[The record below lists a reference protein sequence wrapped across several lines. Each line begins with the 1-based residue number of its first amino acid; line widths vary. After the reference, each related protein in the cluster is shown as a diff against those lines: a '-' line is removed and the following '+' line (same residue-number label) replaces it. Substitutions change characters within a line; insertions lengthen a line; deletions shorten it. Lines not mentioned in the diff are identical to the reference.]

1 MTHFF
6 NKKKLFTKEIQSLDC
21 LIKAPLNNLI
31 STFEDLE
38 KLLEFY
44 KENNLNIPENIYFC
58 MTNFHTILYN
68 NEETIDIA
76 SYNIKIDLNNLFF
89 LDLLIMENLE
99 TLNYEYS
106 FDFIK
111 KIHDSNK
118 EAKSLRKVIISK
130 IILELLKNYEGL
142 DEYDESE
149 DKEKV
154 DELRNENEKI
164 IQDNI
169 GDLKKLDSI
178 FTVDYIKNEK
188 LDELYINIIGKLI
201 TSKKFEDNDY
211 ISDIMIQLD
220 MENIHLSNGMFGKL
234 SEILNESNLE
244 NYTISSKEDLY
255 DEKKINFYNIL
266 FKYVLKNTF
275 FVYRNDFLLKTRK
288 IILELL
294 QKKELILGKIENEK
308 LKYVLKF
315 FLDFSYNYYNNKN
328 DYYDKINEVLTY
340 YKGYMFESKKE
351 DINKIE
357 SMNKNEE
364 SDELKKYLNDYE
376 IAKSKNIHLGFIN
389 SLFYT
394 YFKEKEERT
403 ENNFNLM
410 VEKWNVMQNIIK
422 DKKRNKMRADDCLAF
437 IKYFNNINNKE
448 SFFKIFNEESINF
461 IYDYLNQKI
470 ALYTKS
476 DYICSIPYYIINKS
490 NFEFHTNEKGKE
502 PYIVYEKI
510 NYGFFNFQI
519 EYNDI
524 KLIKEDD
531 NFKNCKDQ
539 NLIDIYNKLLNFL
552 EQVEDKLK
560 KKFKYYYKLKISLDL
575 KMEKKKN
582 DDKDYNVT
590 CIYIFSDPIKNE
602 KSKFKE
608 DNIFV
613 NGTKSE
619 GFKNLLSAINNE
631 SFKEVKYL

>member
-178 FTVDYIKNEK
+178 FTDDYIKNEK
-188 LDELYINIIGKLI
+188 LDVLYINIIGKLI

-220 MENIHLSNGMFGKL
+220 MENIHLSNEMFEKL
-234 SEILNESNLE
+234 SKFLIESNLE
-244 NYTISSKEDLY
+244 EYAISKKEDL
-255 DEKKINFYNIL
+255 DNEKKINFYYIL
-266 FKYVLKNTF
+266 FKYVLKNPF
-275 FVYRNDFLLKTRK
+275 FLYRNDFLIKARKVIIELLRK
-288 IILELL
+288 IDFI
-294 QKKELILGKIENEK
+294 IFKIEGEK
-308 LKYVLKF
+308 LKYTLQF
-315 FLDFSYNYYNNKN
+315 FLDFSYNYYNYN
-328 DYYDKINEVLTY
+328 YLRNELLTY
-340 YKGYMFESKKE
+340 YKGNMFEKKME

-357 SMNKNEE
+357 SMDENNKE
-364 SDELKKYLNDYE
+364 DFLNQYFKE
-376 IAKSKNIHLGFIN
+376 FKEAKLNNSQLGFIN
-389 SLFYT
+389 YLV
-394 YFKEKEERT
+394 KERFGEERT
-403 ENNFNLM
+403 KDNFDQM
-410 VEKWNVMQNIIK
+410 VVKWNWIK
-422 DKKRNKMRADDCLAF
+422 KIFNDQKKNKLRADDCLSF
-437 IKYFNNINNKE
+437 IKYFNDVNNKE
-448 SFFKIFNEESINF
+448 SFNVIFNEKTKQF
-461 IYDYLNQKI
+461 IFEYLNSKI
-470 ALYTKS
+470 SLYKDT
-476 DYICSIPYYIINKS
+476 DYSYTIPYYIINKS
-490 NFEFHTNEKGKE
+490 TFEFHINEKGKE
-502 PYIVYEKI
+502 PYFIYEKI
-510 NYGFFNFQI
+510 KYGFFDFEI
-519 EYNDI
+519 EYNKI
-524 KLIKEDD
+524 TLIKEDEK
-531 NFKNCKDQ
+531 FKNSEDKV
-539 NLIDIYNKLLNFL
+539 LINNFNKFFDFFKL
-552 EQVEDKLK
+552 VEDELK
-560 KKFKYYYKLKISLDL
+560 KEFKYNYKLRISLDF

-582 DDKDYNVT
+582 DDNVYNVS
-590 CIYIFSDPIKNE
+590 CIYTFSDPIKNE
-602 KSKFKE
+602 KSQFKE
-608 DNIFV
+608 ENIFI
-613 NGTKSE
+613 NGTKSD
-619 GFKNLLSAINNE
+619 GFKNLLSAINDE
-631 SFKEVKYL
+631 SYKEVKYQ

>member
-178 FTVDYIKNEK
+178 FTDDYIKNEK

-220 MENIHLSNGMFGKL
+220 MENIHLSNEMFEKL
-234 SEILNESNLE
+234 SKFLIESNLE
-244 NYTISSKEDLY
+244 EYAISKKEDL
-255 DEKKINFYNIL
+255 DNEKKINFYYIL
-266 FKYVLKNTF
+266 FKYVLKNPF
-275 FVYRNDFLLKTRK
+275 FLYRNDFLIKTRK
-288 IILELL
+288 VIIELL
-294 QKKELILGKIENEK
+294 RKIDVILFKIEGEK
-308 LKYVLKF
+308 LKYTLQF
-315 FLDFSYNYYNNKN
+315 FLDFSYNYYNYN
-328 DYYDKINEVLTY
+328 YLRNELLTY
-340 YKGYMFESKKE
+340 YKGNMFEKKME

-357 SMNKNEE
+357 SMDENNKE
-364 SDELKKYLNDYE
+364 DFLNQYFKE
-376 IAKSKNIHLGFIN
+376 FKEAKLNNSQLGFIN
-389 SLFYT
+389 YLV
-394 YFKEKEERT
+394 KERFGEERT
-403 ENNFNLM
+403 KDNFDQM
-410 VEKWNVMQNIIK
+410 VVKWNWIK
-422 DKKRNKMRADDCLAF
+422 KIFNDKKKNKLRADDCLSF
-437 IKYFNNINNKE
+437 IKYFNDVNNKE
-448 SFFKIFNEESINF
+448 SFNVIFNEDEETKQF
-461 IYDYLNQKI
+461 IFEYLNSKI
-470 ALYTKS
+470 SLYKDT
-476 DYICSIPYYIINKS
+476 DYSYSIPYYIINKS
-490 NFEFHTNEKGKE
+490 TFVFHINEKGKE
-502 PYIVYEKI
+502 PYINYEKI
-510 NYGFFNFQI
+510 KYGFFNFEI
-519 EYNDI
+519 EYEKI
-524 KLIKEDD
+524 ELIKENE
-531 NFKNCKDQ
+531 NFKKSEDKV
-539 NLIDIYNKLLNFL
+539 LINNYNKFIDFL
-552 EQVEDKLK
+552 KLVEDELK
-560 KKFKYYYKLKISLDL
+560 KEFKYNYKLRISLDFN
-575 KMEKKKN
+575 MEKKKN
-582 DDKDYNVT
+582 DDNVYNVS
-590 CIYIFSDPIKNE
+590 CIYTFSDPIKNE
-602 KSKFKE
+602 KSQFKE
-608 DNIFV
+608 ENIFI
-613 NGTKSE
+613 NGTKSD

-631 SFKEVKYL
+631 SYKELKYQ

>member
-220 MENIHLSNGMFGKL
+220 MENIHLSNEMFEKL
-234 SEILNESNLE
+234 SKFLIESNLE
-244 NYTISSKEDLY
+244 EYAISKKEDL
-255 DEKKINFYNIL
+255 DNEKKINFYYIL
-266 FKYVLKNTF
+266 FKYVLKNPF
-275 FVYRNDFLLKTRK
+275 FLYRNDFLIKARKVIIELLRK
-288 IILELL
+288 IDIILF
-294 QKKELILGKIENEK
+294 KIEGEK
-308 LKYVLKF
+308 LKYTLQF
-315 FLDFSYNYYNNKN
+315 FLDFSYNYYNYN
-328 DYYDKINEVLTY
+328 YLRNELLTY
-340 YKGYMFESKKE
+340 YKGNMFEKKME

-357 SMNKNEE
+357 SMDENNKE
-364 SDELKKYLNDYE
+364 DFLNQYFKE
-376 IAKSKNIHLGFIN
+376 FKEAKLNNSQLGFIN
-389 SLFYT
+389 YLV
-394 YFKEKEERT
+394 KERFGEERT
-403 ENNFNLM
+403 KDNFDQM
-410 VEKWNVMQNIIK
+410 VVKWNWIK
-422 DKKRNKMRADDCLAF
+422 KIFNDQKKNKLRADDCLSF
-437 IKYFNNINNKE
+437 IKYFNDVNNKE
-448 SFFKIFNEESINF
+448 SFNVIFNEKTKQF
-461 IYDYLNQKI
+461 IFEYLNSKI
-470 ALYTKS
+470 SLYKDT
-476 DYICSIPYYIINKS
+476 DYSYTIPYYIIKKS
-490 NFEFHTNEKGKE
+490 TFEFHINEKGKE
-502 PYIVYEKI
+502 PYINYEKI
-510 NYGFFNFQI
+510 KYGFFNFEI
-519 EYNDI
+519 EYEKI
-524 KLIKEDD
+524 ELIKENE
-531 NFKNCKDQ
+531 NFKKSEDKV
-539 NLIDIYNKLLNFL
+539 LINNYNKFIDFL
-552 EQVEDKLK
+552 KLVEDELK
-560 KKFKYYYKLKISLDL
+560 KEFKYNYKLRISLDFN
-575 KMEKKKN
+575 MEKKKN
-582 DDKDYNVT
+582 DDNVYNVS
-590 CIYIFSDPIKNE
+590 CIYTFSDPIKNE
-602 KSKFKE
+602 KSQFKE
-608 DNIFV
+608 ENIFI
-613 NGTKSE
+613 NGTKSD

-631 SFKEVKYL
+631 SYKELKYQ

>member
-178 FTVDYIKNEK
+178 FTDDYIKNEK
-188 LDELYINIIGKLI
+188 LDVLYINIIGKLI

-220 MENIHLSNGMFGKL
+220 MENIHLSNEMFEKL
-234 SEILNESNLE
+234 SKFLIESNLE
-244 NYTISSKEDLY
+244 EYAISKKEDL
-255 DEKKINFYNIL
+255 DNEKKINFYYIL
-266 FKYVLKNTF
+266 FKYVLKNPF
-275 FVYRNDFLLKTRK
+275 FLYRNDFLIKARKVIIELLRK
-288 IILELL
+288 IDIILF
-294 QKKELILGKIENEK
+294 KIEGEK
-308 LKYVLKF
+308 LKYTLQF
-315 FLDFSYNYYNNKN
+315 FLDFSYNYYNYN
-328 DYYDKINEVLTY
+328 YLRNELLTY
-340 YKGYMFESKKE
+340 YKGNMFEKKME

-357 SMNKNEE
+357 SMDENNKE
-364 SDELKKYLNDYE
+364 DFLNQYFKE
-376 IAKSKNIHLGFIN
+376 FKEAKLNNSQLGFIN
-389 SLFYT
+389 YLV
-394 YFKEKEERT
+394 KERFGEERT
-403 ENNFNLM
+403 KDNFDQM
-410 VEKWNVMQNIIK
+410 VVKWNWIK
-422 DKKRNKMRADDCLAF
+422 KIFNDQKKNKLRADDCLSF
-437 IKYFNNINNKE
+437 IKYFNDVNNKE
-448 SFFKIFNEESINF
+448 SFNVIFNEKTKQF
-461 IYDYLNQKI
+461 IFEYLNSKI
-470 ALYTKS
+470 SLYKDT
-476 DYICSIPYYIINKS
+476 DYSYTIPYYIINKS
-490 NFEFHTNEKGKE
+490 TFEFHINEKGKE
-502 PYIVYEKI
+502 PYIVYDKI
-510 NYGFFNFQI
+510 KYGFFNF
-519 EYNDI
+519 EVEEI
-524 KLIKEDD
+524 KLIKENE
-531 NFKNCKDQ
+531 NFKKSEDKV
-539 NLIDIYNKLLNFL
+539 LINNYNKFIDFL
-552 EQVEDKLK
+552 KLVEDELK
-560 KKFKYYYKLKISLDL
+560 KEFKYNYKLRISLDFN
-575 KMEKKKN
+575 MEKKKN
-582 DDKDYNVT
+582 DDNVYNVS
-590 CIYIFSDPIKNE
+590 CIYTFSDPIKNE
-602 KSKFKE
+602 KSQFKE
-608 DNIFV
+608 ENIFI
-613 NGTKSE
+613 NGTKSD

-631 SFKEVKYL
+631 SYKELKYQ

>member
-31 STFEDLE
+31 STFEDLG

-58 MTNFHTILYN
+58 MTNFHAILYN

-220 MENIHLSNGMFGKL
+220 MENIHLSNEMFEKL
-234 SEILNESNLE
+234 SKFLIESNLE
-244 NYTISSKEDLY
+244 EYAISKKEDL
-255 DEKKINFYNIL
+255 DNEKKINFYYIL
-266 FKYVLKNTF
+266 FKYVLKNPF
-275 FVYRNDFLLKTRK
+275 FLYRNDFLIKARKVIIELLRK
-288 IILELL
+288 IDIILF
-294 QKKELILGKIENEK
+294 KIEGEK
-308 LKYVLKF
+308 LKYTLQF
-315 FLDFSYNYYNNKN
+315 FLDFSYNYYNYN
-328 DYYDKINEVLTY
+328 YLRNELLTY
-340 YKGYMFESKKE
+340 YKGNMFEKKME

-357 SMNKNEE
+357 SMDENNKE
-364 SDELKKYLNDYE
+364 DFLNQYFKE
-376 IAKSKNIHLGFIN
+376 FKEAKLNNSQLGFIN
-389 SLFYT
+389 YLV
-394 YFKEKEERT
+394 KERFGEERT
-403 ENNFNLM
+403 KDNFDQM
-410 VEKWNVMQNIIK
+410 VVKWNWIK
-422 DKKRNKMRADDCLAF
+422 KIFNDKKKNKLRADDCLSF
-437 IKYFNNINNKE
+437 IKYFNDVNNKE
-448 SFFKIFNEESINF
+448 SFNVIFNEDEETKQF
-461 IYDYLNQKI
+461 IFKYLNSKI
-470 ALYTKS
+470 SLYKDT
-476 DYICSIPYYIINKS
+476 DYSYTIPYYIINKS
-490 NFEFHTNEKGKE
+490 TFEFHINEKGKE
-502 PYIVYEKI
+502 PYIEYETIK
-510 NYGFFNFQI
+510 YGFFNFEI
-519 EYNDI
+519 EYETI
-524 KLIKEDD
+524 ELIKKNKNFQKSED
-531 NFKNCKDQ
+531 KV
-539 NLIDIYNKLLNFL
+539 LINNYNKFIDFL
-552 EQVEDKLK
+552 KLVEDELK
-560 KKFKYYYKLKISLDL
+560 KEFKYNYKLRISLDFN
-575 KMEKKKN
+575 MEKKEN
-582 DDKDYNVT
+582 DDNVYNVS
-590 CIYIFSDPIKNE
+590 CIYTFSDPIKNE
-602 KSKFKE
+602 KSQFKE
-608 DNIFV
+608 DNIFI
-613 NGTKSE
+613 NGTKSD

-631 SFKEVKYL
+631 TFKEVEYQ